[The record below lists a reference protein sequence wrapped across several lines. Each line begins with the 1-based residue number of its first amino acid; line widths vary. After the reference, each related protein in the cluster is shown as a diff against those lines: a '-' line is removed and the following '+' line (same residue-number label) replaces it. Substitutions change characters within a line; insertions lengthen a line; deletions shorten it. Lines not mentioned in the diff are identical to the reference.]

1 MNLLLQ
7 AVYLHPKPKRNKM
20 LNKLMGNLGPM
31 KEAMDNAKKKL
42 DAITV
47 KGEAE
52 GGLVS
57 VYANGNRKITE
68 ININQKLMDD
78 GDKEAIE
85 ELVLTAIN
93 KALEH
98 AESVN
103 EMEMA
108 STARNMMPG
117 MF

>member
-1 MNLLLQ
+1 
-7 AVYLHPKPKRNKM
+7 
-20 LNKLMGNLGPM
+20 MGNLGPM
-31 KEAMDNAKKKL
+31 KEAMDNSKKKL
-42 DAITV
+42 DSITV

-52 GGLVS
+52 GGMVT
-57 VYANGNRKITE
+57 VYANGNRRITE
-68 ININQKLMDD
+68 ISINQKLMDN

-85 ELVLTAIN
+85 ELVQIAIN

-98 AESVN
+98 ADSVN

-108 STARNMMPG
+108 SAARSMMPG